1 MYPRQDKLGENL
13 HSDLSDFS
21 VPVLFL
27 FDYAASFLF
36 MVVFNSLGMAHNLQL
51 RRCLKN
57 VHRLDDE

>member
-36 MVVFNSLGMAHNLQL
+36 MVVFLIPWAWPIICNLEG
-51 RRCLKN
+51 
-57 VHRLDDE
+57 V